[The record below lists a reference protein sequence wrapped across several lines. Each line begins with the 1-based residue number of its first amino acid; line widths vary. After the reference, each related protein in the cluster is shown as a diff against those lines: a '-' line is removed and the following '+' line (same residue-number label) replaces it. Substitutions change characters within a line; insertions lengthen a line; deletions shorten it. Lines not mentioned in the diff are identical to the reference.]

1 MNYAA
6 KTVIAALAALVLSSS
21 IGCSNAK
28 LRANM
33 TLEERMAAAMQL
45 YQKRDYYEAKN
56 QFRIITLSYSNSNL
70 ADKAQF
76 YLGECHYGMKEY
88 ILAGS
93 EYERLLKV
101 YPNSEWVDDAKF
113 KLGMSYFKLS
123 PKYSLDQEYTNKA
136 IREFQEFLEE
146 YHRSDLVKQVQAKLD
161 ECRNKLAQ
169 KVYAAAEQYYRLA
182 YYEAA
187 IVYYNIILDQHYDSK
202 FSPMAQY
209 YIGECYRHIGKT
221 AEALDAYQRV
231 IDKYPDHALVNKA
244 KQRLAALQAAGKN
257 AANATGKP

>member
-1 MNYAA
+1 MNIVSRRALIALLALGAYAF
-6 KTVIAALAALVLSSS
+6 S
-21 IGCSNAK
+21 GCSNAK

-45 YQKRDYYEAKN
+45 YQKRDYFEAKN
-56 QFRIITLSYSNSNL
+56 QFRIITLSYSNSNQ

-76 YLGECHYGMKEY
+76 YLAECHYGMKEY

-146 YHRSDLVKQVQAKLD
+146 YHRSDLIRQVQEKLD

-169 KVYAAAEQYYRLA
+169 KVYAAAEQYYKLS
-182 YYEAA
+182 YYDAA
-187 IVYYNIILDQHYDSK
+187 IVYYNIILDQHYDSR
-202 FSPMAQY
+202 FSPMAQFY
-209 YIGECYRHIGKT
+209 LGECYRHMGKT
-221 AEALDAYQRV
+221 GEALDAYQRV
-231 IDKYPDHALVNKA
+231 VDKYPDNPLTEKA
-244 KQRLAALQAAGKN
+244 KQRIPEVQAMAKATAGAAA
-257 AANATGKP
+257 KP

>member
-1 MNYAA
+1 MKSLHRILVAS
-6 KTVIAALAALVLSSS
+6 TLVLLLALA
-21 IGCSNAK
+21 IGCSGSK
-28 LRANM
+28 LRTNM
-33 TLEERMAAAMQL
+33 TLEERMDAAMRL
-45 YQKRDYYEAKN
+45 YEKKDYFEAKN
-56 QFRIITLSYSNSNL
+56 QFRIVTLSYSGSKL

-76 YLGECHYGMKEY
+76 YLGECHYGLKEY

-123 PKYSLDQEYTNKA
+123 PKYSLDQDYTHKA

-146 YHRSDLVKQVQAKLD
+146 YHRSDLVKQVQEKLD

-169 KVYAAAEQYYRLA
+169 KVYAAAEQYYKLG
-182 YYEAA
+182 YYDAA
-187 IVYYNIILDQHYDSK
+187 EVYYNIVLDEHYDSR

-209 YIGECYRHIGKT
+209 YLGMCYRHLKKER
-221 AEALDAYQRV
+221 EALDAFQRV
-231 IDKYPDHALVNKA
+231 VDKYPRHDLAGKA
-244 KQRLAALQAAGKN
+244 RQRISELQAAAKS
-257 AANATGKP
+257 ATAKGKP

>member
-1 MNYAA
+1 MNSATRLSIITLLALGVYA
-6 KTVIAALAALVLSSS
+6 LS
-21 IGCSNAK
+21 GCSGAK

-45 YQKRDYYEAKN
+45 YQKKDYYEAKN

-146 YHRSDLVKQVQAKLD
+146 YHRSDLIKQVQEKLD

-169 KVYAAAEQYYRLA
+169 KVYAAAEQYYKLK

-187 IVYYNIILDQHYDSK
+187 IVYFNIILDQHYDSR

-209 YIGECYRHIGKT
+209 YLGECYRHIGKT
-221 AEALDAYQRV
+221 GEALEAYQRLV
-231 IDKYPDHALVNKA
+231 DKYPDHPLVKKA
-244 KQRLAALQAAGKN
+244 KQRIPEVQAMAKAMAGAAE
-257 AANATGKP
+257 KP